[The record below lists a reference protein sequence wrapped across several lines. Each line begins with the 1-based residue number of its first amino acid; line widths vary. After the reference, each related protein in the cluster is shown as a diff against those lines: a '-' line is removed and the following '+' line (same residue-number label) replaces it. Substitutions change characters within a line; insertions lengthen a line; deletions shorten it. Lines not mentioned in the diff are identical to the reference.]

1 MLLVG
6 PRPCL
11 VGEAVKFDRA
21 AQRRF
26 LARPGLTGL
35 WQVSGRS
42 DLKWDEAVK
51 LDLYYVENWSVL
63 LDLLIV
69 WRTFRVVFGG
79 KGAY

>member
-1 MLLVG
+1 VS
-6 PRPCL
+6 
-11 VGEAVKFDRA
+11 EAVEFDKA

-69 WRTFRVVFGG
+69 WRTFRVVLGG